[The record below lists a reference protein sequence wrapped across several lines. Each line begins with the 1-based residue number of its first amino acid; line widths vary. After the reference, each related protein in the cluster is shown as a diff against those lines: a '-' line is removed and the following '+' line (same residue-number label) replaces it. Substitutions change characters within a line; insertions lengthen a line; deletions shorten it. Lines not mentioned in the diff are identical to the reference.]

1 MSSDQFSVVTQVTQ
15 RDITQGWRR
24 LIRSLPLLPI
34 VLAALAVLLLGL
46 RSPTFAPVANGY
58 LDPGPTFLDGVY
70 GPEVHPDG
78 YTYRWTTGAP
88 LLQLRGAFYAA
99 PAYLAEMRLRAEHP
113 EAPQPFTMLIG
124 GRPVAAATPEA
135 EFRTYRML
143 LGPGSGEGAELWL
156 ALQTPTFV
164 ASGENPR
171 PLGVVLTD
179 LRLMPVAQLELRGAM
194 ATALGLLLL
203 WGALRLAGVPVPTTL
218 ALMTLAASALV
229 ALVALPRPPVVP
241 LLGLGAIGLISVFIA
256 ALVAQSSTL
265 AARAF
270 LSDRALMSVSP
281 HPPAALAH
289 TLLLSFFTLL
299 VVLSGRIWPPWL
311 SDDAFISF
319 RYAQNFVQGHGLVY
333 NPGERVEGYTNFL
346 WTMLAALVLRLGG
359 DLVIWSHLAGV
370 VLGVVLV
377 LLTFALA
384 TRLIGAPWGLVA
396 ALIVATSQSVLLYT
410 GRGSGLE
417 TGFFAVLTLAVAC
430 AYLWPEQVTARSAMV
445 TGLIAGLA
453 ALTRPEGAMIFAL
466 TAAHLLVKAIIAS
479 RFAPSPLPPLPG
491 GEGRAGHS
499 DPGIVPSSRRQRGEP
514 GPKSVGPP
522 RRASALGQRI
532 TYVLATVLPL
542 VGAFALLFGPYLLWR
557 LSYYGDLLPNTFY
570 AKTGGGREQIWRGL
584 AYVGAFT
591 LTLGGPLM
599 LIILVPWV
607 TGLRH
612 ALRSW
617 RSYMLLVVVI
627 YTLYIIIV
635 GGDHFRGE
643 RFFVP
648 LIAWFAILLADGLA
662 QIMQL
667 LPVTHVHPSPGSEP
681 YERPGPDFTEITPV
695 ARVQSSPG
703 SAGVPPSNA
712 PRGRD
717 ALARR
722 MASSVLIISLLI
734 AGSLAV
740 TRTMRSDTDIIMQ
753 GLDES
758 VWIWRELGWWLADQD
773 DPTATMA
780 AAGAGA
786 VAFYSERTIIDMHGL
801 TDLHIGRL
809 AIAGMGSGVAGHEK
823 RDPDYLLNVRRVTYI
838 PALWDYYFQPGFDL
852 NEQYELR
859 SITTRTG
866 RGMGMWVRR

>member
-1 MSSDQFSVVTQVTQ
+1 MPSDQLSIVTQATQ
-15 RDITQGWRR
+15 RDITSGLSR
-24 LIRSLPLLPI
+24 LGRSLPLVL
-34 VLAALAVLLLGL
+34 VLLAALAVLLLGL
-46 RSPTFAPVANGY
+46 RPPTFAPVASGH
-58 LDPGPTFLDGVY
+58 LDLGPTFLDGVY

-88 LLQLRGAFYAA
+88 LLQMRGAFYAA
-99 PAYLAEMRLRAEHP
+99 PAYMAAIRLRAEHP
-113 EAPQPFTMLIG
+113 EAPQPFTMLVG
-124 GRPVAAATPEA
+124 GRPVAEATPEVQ
-135 EFRTYRML
+135 FRTYRML

-179 LRLMPVAQLELRGAM
+179 LRLVPVAQLDLRGAS

-203 WGALRLAGVPVPTTL
+203 WGALRLAGVPAPTTL
-218 ALMTLAASALV
+218 ALITLAASASV

-241 LLGLGAIGLISVFIA
+241 LLGLGTIGLISVFVA
-256 ALVAQSSTL
+256 AVLAQSSTL
-265 AARAF
+265 AAREF
-270 LSDRALMSVSP
+270 LSDRALMPVSP
-281 HPPAALAH
+281 HPPAPLVH
-289 TLLLSFFTLL
+289 TLLLSFFTLI

-319 RYAQNFVQGHGLVY
+319 RYAQNLVQGHGLVY

-346 WTMLAALVLRLGG
+346 WTMLAALGLRLGG

-384 TRLIGAPWGLVA
+384 SRLIGAPWGLVA

-417 TGFFAVLTLAVAC
+417 TGFFAVLMLAVAC
-430 AYLWPEQVTARSAMV
+430 AYLWPEQVTLRTAIV

-453 ALTRPEGAMIFAL
+453 ALTRPEGAMVFAL
-466 TAAHLLVKAIIAS
+466 TAAHLFVKAIIDS
-479 RFAPSPLPPLPG
+479 RFGLS
-491 GEGRAGHS
+491 
-499 DPGIVPSSRRQRGEP
+499 SSRRQREEP
-514 GPKSVGPP
+514 GQ
-522 RRASALGQRI
+522 ASEGGQRI
-532 TYVLATVLPL
+532 TYVATTVLPL

-557 LSYYGDLLPNTFY
+557 FSYYGDLLPNTFY

-591 LTLGGPLM
+591 LTLGGPLL

-612 ALRSW
+612 ALQSW

-627 YTLYIIIV
+627 YTIYIIIV

-648 LIAWFAILLADGLA
+648 LVPWFAILLADGLA
-662 QIMQL
+662 QIMRLQ
-667 LPVTHVHPSPGSEP
+667 PVGRAHPSPGNE
-681 YERPGPDFTEITPV
+681 
-695 ARVQSSPG
+695 
-703 SAGVPPSNA
+703 GVPPSNA

-717 ALARR
+717 ALAPSVLTPSNAPRARDALAPR
-722 MASSVLIISLLI
+722 MVSSVLIISLLI

-809 AIAGMGSGVAGHEK
+809 AIEGMGSGVAGHEK

-838 PALWDYYFQPGFDL
+838 PALWDYYFQPDFDL
-852 NEQYELR
+852 NEQYELHG
-859 SITTRTG
+859 ITTRAG
-866 RGMGMWVRR
+866 RAMGMWVRR

>member
-1 MSSDQFSVVTQVTQ
+1 MPSDQLSVVTQATQ
-15 RDITQGWRR
+15 RGTTQGWRR
-24 LIRSLPLLPI
+24 LIRSLPLLLI
-34 VLAALAVLLLGL
+34 VLAALAVLWLGL
-46 RSPTFAPVANGY
+46 RPPTFAPVASGH
-58 LDPGPTFLDGVY
+58 LDLGPTFLDGVY

-88 LLQLRGAFYAA
+88 LLQMRGAFYAA
-99 PAYLAEMRLRAEHP
+99 PAYLATIRLRAEHP
-113 EAPQPFTMLIG
+113 EAPQPFTMLVG
-124 GRPVAAATPEA
+124 GRPVAEATPEA
-135 EFRTYRML
+135 QFRTYRML
-143 LGPGSGEGAELWL
+143 LGPGSGDGAELWL

-179 LRLMPVAQLELRGAM
+179 LRLMPVAQFDLRGAM

-203 WGALRLAGVPVPTTL
+203 WGALRLAGVPAPTTL
-218 ALMTLAASALV
+218 ALITLAASASV

-241 LLGLGAIGLISVFIA
+241 LIGLGTIGLISVFVA
-256 ALVAQSSTL
+256 AVLAQSSTL
-265 AARAF
+265 AGREF
-270 LSDRALMSVSP
+270 LSDRALMPVSH
-281 HPPAALAH
+281 HPPAPLAH
-289 TLLLSFFTLL
+289 TLLLSFFTLI

-319 RYAQNFVQGHGLVY
+319 RYAQNLVQGHGLVY

-346 WTMLAALVLRLGG
+346 WTMLAALGLRLGG

-377 LLTFALA
+377 LLIFALT

-417 TGFFAVLTLAVAC
+417 TGFFAVLMLAVAC
-430 AYLWPEQVTARSAMV
+430 AYLWPEQVTLRTAIV

-453 ALTRPEGAMIFAL
+453 ALTRPEGAMVFAL
-466 TAAHLLVKAIIAS
+466 TAAHLFAKAIIDG
-479 RFAPSPLPPLPG
+479 RFGLS
-491 GEGRAGHS
+491 
-499 DPGIVPSSRRQRGEP
+499 SSRRQREAP
-514 GPKSVGPP
+514 GQASEGLP
-522 RRASALGQRI
+522 RRASAGGQRI
-532 TYVLATVLPL
+532 TYVVATVLPL
-542 VGAFALLFGPYLLWR
+542 VGAFALLFVPYLLWR
-557 LSYYGDLLPNTFY
+557 FSYYGDLLPNTFY

-591 LTLGGPLM
+591 LTLGGPLL

-612 ALRSW
+612 ALKSW

-627 YTLYIIIV
+627 YTIYIILV

-648 LIAWFAILLADGLA
+648 LVPWFAILLADGLA
-662 QIMQL
+662 QIMRLQ
-667 LPVTHVHPSPGSEP
+667 PVARIHPSPGNE
-681 YERPGPDFTEITPV
+681 
-695 ARVQSSPG
+695 
-703 SAGVPPSNA
+703 GVPPSNAPRARDALAPSVLTPSNA

-717 ALARR
+717 ALAPRVASVLTPSNAPRGRDALAPR
-722 MASSVLIISLLI
+722 MVSSVLIISLLI

-809 AIAGMGSGVAGHEK
+809 AIEGMGSGVAGHEK

-838 PALWDYYFQPGFDL
+838 PALWDYYFQPDFDL
-852 NEQYELR
+852 NEQYELHG
-859 SITTRTG
+859 ITTRAG
-866 RGMGMWVRR
+866 RAMGMWVRR